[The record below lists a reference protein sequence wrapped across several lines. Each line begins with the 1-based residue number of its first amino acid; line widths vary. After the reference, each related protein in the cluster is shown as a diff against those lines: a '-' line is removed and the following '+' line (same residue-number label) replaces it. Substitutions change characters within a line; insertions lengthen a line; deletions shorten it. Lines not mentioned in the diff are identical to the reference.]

1 MNDQENFR
9 DYMWNKDSNGPS
21 RSECTKRGCRKLE
34 TRCLE
39 CGRAVNKITIPVI
52 EREWIKVADRS
63 PDAEEMEQYG
73 GWFLVKFAYAK
84 KPELLKFGT
93 KYWCYHNYSELTHW
107 MPLPGPPKD

>member
-9 DYMWNKDSNGPS
+9 EYIWNKDSNIYKG
-21 RSECTKRGCRKLE
+21 SECAKRGCRKLE
-34 TRCLE
+34 TKCLE

-52 EREWIKVADRS
+52 EREWIKVTDRS
-63 PDAEEMEQYG
+63 PNAEEMEQYG

-93 KYWCYHNYSELTHW
+93 KFWSHHNYSDLTHW
-107 MPLPGPPKD
+107 RCIPEPPNE